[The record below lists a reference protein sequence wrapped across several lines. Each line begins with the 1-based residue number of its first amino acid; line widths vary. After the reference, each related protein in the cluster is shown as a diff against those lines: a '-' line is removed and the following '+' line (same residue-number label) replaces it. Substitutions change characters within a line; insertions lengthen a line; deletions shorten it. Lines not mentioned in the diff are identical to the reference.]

1 MALAA
6 SHRRSGHL
14 KEVGDGRW
22 IVRASLGKDAEG
34 QRLRYNKLVI
44 GKKADAQRHLAS
56 VLQQA
61 DQGVKAV
68 LTRQTLGEWTQEWLT
83 KWCVSVAPR
92 TKADY
97 ASLLARLFRYEPQL
111 GGRRIAELS
120 SSELQGA
127 IHRLHARG
135 LGNRSLQMYRGVLR
149 VSLNRALKI
158 GKVSRNVAA
167 LVEIPRGLRAERIF
181 LTPDQAQRLL
191 SLSESGEN
199 RFGALFALLLLT
211 GLRPGEA
218 VGLKWADVDGASLR
232 VRRSMVSVPGELA
245 FLDETKTRRSR
256 SVALGER
263 AVRVLERHRKEQV
276 LQRLQLGSAYKDA
289 SLVFAN
295 ETGGLLSLQNISSR
309 YYKPLLVQAG
319 LPDLRLYDL
328 RHAHATLLLAAGE
341 HPKVV
346 QERLGHSTIALTLDT
361 YSHVVPGMQER
372 AAERLDALLTPV
384 EGARS
389 A

>member
-1 MALAA
+1 M
-6 SHRRSGHL
+6 
-14 KEVGDGRW
+14 
-22 IVRASLGKDAEG
+22 
-34 QRLRYNKLVI
+34 
-44 GKKADAQRHLAS
+44 
-56 VLQQA
+56 
-61 DQGVKAV
+61 
-68 LTRQTLGEWTQEWLT
+68 
-83 KWCVSVAPR
+83 
-92 TKADY
+92 
-97 ASLLARLFRYEPQL
+97 
-111 GGRRIAELS
+111 
-120 SSELQGA
+120 
-127 IHRLHARG
+127 
-135 LGNRSLQMYRGVLR
+135 
-149 VSLNRALKI
+149 
-158 GKVSRNVAA
+158 AA

-295 ETGGLLSLQNISSR
+295 ETGGLLSLQHISSR

-346 QERLGHSTIALTLDT
+346 QERQDIRPSHSRST
-361 YSHVVPGMQER
+361 
-372 AAERLDALLTPV
+372 LTPTLFL
-384 EGARS
+384 ACRS
-389 A
+389 ARPSDWMRS